1 MSTFVFVNMVFP
13 LLLIK
18 SNLFIGL
25 YEYLDFLQ
33 PQFYQCVYL
42 KAVFFKFAFLLL
54 WVFFFFKQFKAR
66 PVNCLSICAWV
77 ICIYRACNYWATKG
91 LEVFVSR

>member
-54 WVFFFFKQFKAR
+54 LLWVFFFLNNLK
-66 PVNCLSICAWV
+66 PGLWV
-77 ICIYRACNYWATKG
+77 VYLYVAG
-91 LEVFVSR
+91 